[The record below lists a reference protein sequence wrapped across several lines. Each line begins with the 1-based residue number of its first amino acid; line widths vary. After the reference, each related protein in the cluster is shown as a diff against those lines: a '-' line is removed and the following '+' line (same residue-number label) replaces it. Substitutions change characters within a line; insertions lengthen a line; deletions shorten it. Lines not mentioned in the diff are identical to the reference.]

1 MKRIAFTTLITL
13 ALVAGACHKNE
24 KPQPTPTSGTVKPE
38 IVTGTEVSVK
48 PSPVPMVTPMEV
60 AIEDDF
66 GGTPHDSEC
75 TEDHFGIA
83 AGLVESEQ
91 IDDAIAELEK
101 GVYDE
106 PENFDMRKMLGEVYV
121 QSGDLEKA
129 VGNFRIAVDQI
140 DDSETW
146 QELAQ
151 ACFERRDF
159 DEAQKAITKVTKLD
173 PTSPEPYKLLA
184 RVYQSKSMWKESID
198 ASEEAIAR
206 GSDSPWTFN
215 NLGYAYLVLGK
226 ADDAVRELEKA
237 VSFDTGV
244 TPTIWNNLG
253 LAYEKQG
260 QLADAA
266 SSFRAALAG
275 NPNYVKAKVN
285 LKHVTEV
292 AKAEGIAIGE
302 RKAEIEPMAMP
313 TATPT
318 EIEDSAIGEK
328 SN

>member
-1 MKRIAFTTLITL
+1 MKRIAFTTLLTL
-13 ALVAGACHKNE
+13 ALIAGACHKN
-24 KPQPTPTSGTVKPE
+24 QTPAAPAQSSSTVKPE
-38 IVTGTEVSVK
+38 IDTGSEVSLQ

-60 AIEDDF
+60 AIENDF

-83 AGLVESEQ
+83 SGLVESEQ
-91 IDDAIAELEK
+91 LDEATAELEK

-106 PENFDMRKMLGEVYV
+106 PENFEMRKMLGEVYA
-121 QSGDLEKA
+121 QSGDLERA
-129 VGNFRIAVDQI
+129 VGNFRIAVDQV
-140 DDSETW
+140 DDAETW

-151 ACFERRDF
+151 ACFDQKDF
-159 DEAQKAITKVTKLD
+159 DEARKAVAKVTKLD
-173 PTSPEPYKLLA
+173 PTSPEPWTLLA

-215 NLGYAYLVLGK
+215 NIGYAYLVLGK
-226 ADDAVRELEKA
+226 ADDSVRELEKA

-244 TPTIWNNLG
+244 TPAIWNNLG

-266 SSFRAALAG
+266 GAYRAALAG
-275 NPNYVKAKVN
+275 NPRYVNAKVN
-285 LKHVTEV
+285 LKRLTEV
-292 AKAEGIAIGE
+292 AKSEGIAIGE
-302 RKAEIEPMAMP
+302 KKAEIGPMP
-313 TATPT
+313 EATPG
-318 EIEDSAIGEK
+318 EIEDRDIGEK
-328 SN
+328 N

>member
-1 MKRIAFTTLITL
+1 MKRIVFTTLITL
-13 ALVAGACHKNE
+13 ALIAACHKNQT
-24 KPQPTPTSGTVKPE
+24 PSPTPRSSTVKPE
-38 IVTGTEVSVK
+38 IETGSEVSTK
-48 PSPVPMVTPMEV
+48 PSPIPMTTPMEV

-75 TEDHFGIA
+75 MEDHFGNA
-83 AGLVESEQ
+83 TALLETEQ
-91 IDDAIAELEK
+91 LDGAVAELEK

-106 PENFDMRKMLGEVYV
+106 PENFEMRKMLGEVYV
-121 QSGDLEKA
+121 QNGDLEKA
-129 VGNFRIAVDQI
+129 VGNFRIAVDQV

-151 ACFERRDF
+151 VCFDRKDF

-173 PTSPEPYKLLA
+173 PSAPDPWNLLA
-184 RVYQSKSMWKESID
+184 RVYQSKSMWKEAID

-215 NLGYAYLVLGK
+215 NLGYAHLVLGHT
-226 ADDAVRELEKA
+226 DDSVRELEKA

-244 TPTIWNNLG
+244 TPAIWNNLG

-260 QLADAA
+260 ELSQAA
-266 SSFRAALAG
+266 GAYRAALAG
-275 NPNYVKAKVN
+275 NPRYVNAKVN
-285 LKHVTEV
+285 LKRLTEV

-302 RKAEIEPMAMP
+302 KKAEIGPMP

-318 EIEDSAIGEK
+318 EIEDRDVGEK
-328 SN
+328 TDSTN